1 MFLAVLTS
9 VSDPGPNFSPFGSG
23 SRGWDQKYLFI
34 FTYTKNIYLFL
45 LISVKFIFTFFI
57 TLLLK
62 TKLNC
67 LVKFTV
73 KYGNNEHVQI

>member
-1 MFLAVLTS
+1 MIHKLNS
-9 VSDPGPNFSPFGSG
+9 VFRDPDPGPNFSPFGSG

-34 FTYTKNIYLFL
+34 FTY
-45 LISVKFIFTFFI
+45 ISKVYFHFFI

-67 LVKFTV
+67 LVKFTA